1 MPPHPRPSLAQSGP
15 GNLPPVPRNP
25 FPVKEMESPMR
36 CPIPLA
42 PLALALVAAAC
53 SGGGGT
59 PVQPPTGE
67 VRVLGPNSTRT
78 NSSTTIVR
86 GIATEEQGGVEVAG
100 VAATSD
106 DGFRTWRAEVPLEF
120 GRNELEVVQIAAGG
134 ARNSAGTVQRERLR
148 WLFSELSSLRSAP
161 GSDRLV
167 GIGLGLGPDE
177 ESYVG
182 TGLDA
187 VVLDLE
193 AGTQSNHPL
202 PIEPFQTAPSL
213 GLFTPMDGGD
223 RAVMRMSG
231 WGRDCQCPIDD
242 FVTVDFAGATSGS
255 IQTPGPFL
263 LASHAIATG
272 RTDELAFTSLDG
284 FGFSSV
290 DGSDAVIAVRA
301 GLDFQPSAL
310 CRGPDDS
317 TFYAADQRGGM
328 LWRITRGQS
337 LAEQIAGQ
345 FTGSGAN
352 LGRVRS
358 LSYAAALGAVL
369 CTGDQGLIR
378 VDTTTL
384 ARTSVTGEPELDAV
398 VSVGERAFVLI
409 EGNPEEI
416 DLTSGSSIR
425 EPLLPRGL
433 PAGPDWRKTLALDHR
448 TGTDRVAV
456 LVPDGVH
463 WLDLANARAERG
475 GVMPGVTA
483 PAAVDANREAAA
495 WTVPID
501 QRVRIQIVDFERRF
515 LDSADVDG
523 EALAL
528 AFDSDSGALAALV
541 RDPGPTEAARLVIL
555 DPAVPGRE
563 TILPLGNL
571 PGIGDLVFHQGIAW
585 ISHLEQLGGPAPHG
599 RGITRVDV
607 SRGLQSEFGDPPL
620 LRTRL
625 RTLFLDPLTDT
636 MGAVADTSLV
646 LSPSAS
652 ANWSESSNGRPPQLG
667 IGPSLLAP
675 RAACALRG
683 QSAAVIFDLA
693 LGALFHVD
701 LTTGERSIV
710 AL

>member
-15 GNLPPVPRNP
+15 ENAPPLPRKP

-36 CPIPLA
+36 CLTPLA
-42 PLALALVAAAC
+42 PLALALAAAC
-53 SGGGGT
+53 SGGGST
-59 PVQPPTGE
+59 PVQPPAGE
-67 VRVLGPNSTRT
+67 VRVLGPKSTRT
-78 NSSTTIVR
+78 DSATTIVR

-106 DGFRTWRAEVPLEF
+106 NGFLTWRAEVPLEI
-120 GRNELEVVQIAAGG
+120 GPNELEVVQIAASG
-134 ARNSAGTVQRERLR
+134 ARSTAGTVQRERLR
-148 WLFSELSSLRSAP
+148 WLFSELSTLRAAP
-161 GSDRLV
+161 DSNRLV
-167 GIGLGLGPDE
+167 GIGLGLGPAE

-187 VVLDLE
+187 VVLDLDAE
-193 AGTQSNHPL
+193 TQINHPL
-202 PIEPFQTAPSL
+202 PIEPFQVAPSL
-213 GLFTPMDGGD
+213 GLFTPLGVD
-223 RAVMRMSG
+223 RAVMRMTG

-242 FVTVDFAGATSGS
+242 FVTVDFAGTTGGS

-272 RTDELAFTSLDG
+272 RPDELAFTSLDG
-284 FGFSSV
+284 FGFSSL
-290 DGSDAVIAVRA
+290 DGTDATIQVRA
-301 GLDFQPSAL
+301 GIDFQPAAL

-317 TFYAADQRGGM
+317 TFFVADQRGGI
-328 LWRITRGQS
+328 LWRVTRGQS
-337 LAEQIAGQ
+337 MAEQLAGQ
-345 FTGSGAN
+345 LVGSGSS
-352 LGRVRS
+352 LGRVQS

-378 VDTTTL
+378 VDTSTL
-384 ARTSVTGEPELDAV
+384 ARTSVAAEPDLDDI
-398 VSVGERAFVLI
+398 VSAGGRAFVLV
-409 EGNPEEI
+409 EGIPEEI
-416 DLTSGSSIR
+416 DLSSGSSVR
-425 EPLLPRGL
+425 EPLLARGL
-433 PAGPDWRKTLALDHR
+433 PAGPDWRQALALDHR

-495 WTVPID
+495 WTVRID

-563 TILPLGNL
+563 TILPLGIM
-571 PGIGDLVFHQGIAW
+571 PGVGDLVFHKGIAW
-585 ISHLEQLGGPAPHG
+585 VSHLEQLGAATPHG
-599 RGITRVDV
+599 RGITRIDV

-625 RTLFLDPLTDT
+625 RTLFVDPLTQT
-636 MGAVADTSLV
+636 LGAVADTSLV
-646 LSPSAS
+646 LSPTAA
-652 ANWSESSNGRPPQLG
+652 ANWSEASNGRPPQLG
-667 IGPSLLAP
+667 IGPAPLAP

-683 QSAAVIFDLA
+683 QGAAVVFDLA
-693 LGALFHVD
+693 LGALLHVD